1 VVSTEPETLTPAA
14 VEARIRDV
22 FGIWKT
28 LDPASIADLYSGGV
42 GFGYRSREARPPY
55 ETKEAYRE
63 ALRSWLGLFEYY
75 TIAVEQVETAVDG
88 DVGLAWGFYK
98 EEFALR
104 GREPEVVSG
113 RFSEVMRRE
122 PSGWR
127 TLLYQRDAQPF
138 DGAGRYIPAATH
150 HG

>member
-1 VVSTEPETLTPAA
+1 VVSTEPETLTPAE
-14 VEARIRDV
+14 VEARIRAV

-55 ETKEAYRE
+55 ETKEAYCE
-63 ALRSWLGLFEYY
+63 ALRSWLGMFEHY
-75 TIAVEQVETAVDG
+75 TIDIEQVETAVDG

-104 GREPEVVSG
+104 GREPEVISG
-113 RFSEVMRRE
+113 RFSEVMRRD

-138 DGAGRYIPAATH
+138 DSTGRYIPSATH
-150 HG
+150 SG